1 MLKRILRKYYLWILF
16 GIISIVFFGY
26 YQHVF
31 STNYRSQVKE
41 FKEVFE
47 KQEQT
52 LHDFLAEKIEDHWD
66 NKSNESAQHPDK
78 DPFFYHLYQKD
89 TLAYWNTNQL
99 PVSKYADI
107 HFPTNGI
114 IRAQNGWYYSVSIRE
129 NNNTYCGSFLIKHE
143 YPYENLDLVNSYNDP
158 FSIGFNSYI
167 SLDQEN
173 GFPIYSKD
181 KNYLFSIVSNEYQPA
196 NHQESIVLFV
206 LLLLSAALFIFALNQ
221 QVLKSKSKWNWWFPV
236 TLIIVRVC
244 SIVFVWFGFMH
255 DTDGFHASLYGTN
268 KLFPNFFEY
277 LLNTIVVLAVLQ
289 FLVEKQKLIQKH
301 KAGKT
306 IAVVLFLASYYFW
319 SQLLYLNQGLIEN
332 SSISLAIEGLFSL
345 NVYSVLGIISLGIL
359 GYSMFLYVRTVAR
372 YAISQGVLGGT
383 LSVVSF
389 VVGVIYFLWEINF
402 GYQLL
407 FAGIFPLLF
416 FGLILYL
423 EYREVKQKHLVLG
436 ICLLA
441 TFSIVTALNLSEF
454 NRRKDRS
461 ERELFANQLVSEKDI
476 VTEVEYAAL
485 APAIKEDWFIQK
497 ILSSENQLDPRDFE
511 DGMERRHFNGYWERY
526 EVSFHLFD
534 PSNKSLLKFQ
544 SDQGDLYSD
553 LVEIL
558 QQHGK
563 QSEIDSTIYF
573 ISDYTGQYS
582 YIIKQPI
589 PLKDSTFG
597 TLFCTL
603 KSKKIPEEIGFPRLL
618 ISSKANVFEHLD
630 NYSVAK
636 YHRNRLV
643 SKYGRF
649 NYPTSVTALK
659 NANPNKYNNFD
670 FQEYNH
676 FMLYKSGSDV
686 IVLSGKNISWID
698 ILTSFSYLFSFFG
711 ILLLP
716 IFFRFYSNSFFRQ
729 SLTLAA
735 KIQLVLIGLVFVSLL
750 GFGWGSGIFV
760 QNQYNEYT
768 DDVIREKLMS
778 IETELKSKLGRSR
791 DLNIAENGN
800 YASFLLQNLSKVF
813 VTDINFYDVHGY
825 LLATSRPKVFNIGL
839 LSEQINP
846 VAQRQLAYLDKS
858 EFIHQ
863 EKIGDLEYSSAY
875 MPFYNNQGRLLGFI
889 NLQHFGQQEEFEHQ
903 IQRFLVAI
911 INVFMLL
918 LAISIVI
925 AIFASNWVTAP
936 LRILQESFSKVRF
949 GKYNQQISYN
959 KDDEIGAL
967 VADYNQKLEELEFA
981 AQQLAQSERES
992 AWRDMAKQVAHEIKN
1007 PLTPM
1012 RLTVQQLLRSFDP
1025 QDPNAEAR
1033 LTKVSNSLIEQ
1044 IDALTKI
1051 ANEFSSFAKMP
1062 QPNQE
1067 EVDIIAILTNV
1078 IEVFQQSDGV
1088 EISLNGLQKCM
1099 IRVDKDQM
1107 IRVFNNLI
1115 KNSIQAIEDPR
1126 FGKITIVVTKDTN
1139 LLYIKFEDNG
1149 IGISDDQKSKIFT
1162 PYFTTKSTG
1171 TGIGLSMVKQ
1181 IILNHRGDIYFESTV
1196 DFGTTFYIELPLS

>member
-1 MLKRILRKYYLWILF
+1 MLRKYYLWILF
-16 GIISIVFFGY
+16 ILSTILFSVY
-26 YQHVF
+26 YQSVF
-31 STNYRSQVKE
+31 STSYLEQIRE
-41 FKEVFE
+41 FKKTFGQQEKLLYQFLDEKRTINFE
-47 KQEQT
+47 DGKSFTSSDEPINEQ
-52 LHDFLAEKIEDHWD
+52 FLFH
-66 NKSNESAQHPDK
+66 
-78 DPFFYHLYQKD
+78 YYQKD
-89 TLAYWNTNQL
+89 TLAYWSTNQL
-99 PVSKYADI
+99 PVSKYSDI
-107 HFPTNGI
+107 HFPTTGI
-114 IRAQNGWYYSVSIRE
+114 IHAQNGWYYSVSIQESNR
-129 NNNTYCGSFLIKHE
+129 TFCGSFLIKHE
-143 YPYENLDLVNSYNDP
+143 YPYENEDLVNNYNAP
-158 FSIGFNSYI
+158 FLVNFSSYI

-173 GFPIYSKD
+173 GYAVYSKE
-181 KNYLFSIVSNEYQPA
+181 KNYLFSIVPNEYQPA
-196 NHQESIVLFV
+196 NQAESISLMM
-206 LLLLSAALFIFALNQ
+206 LLLACVTFLILALGRSMRN
-221 QVLKSKSKWNWWFPV
+221 VKSKWSWLFPV
-236 TLIIVRVC
+236 ILLVLRFF
-244 SIVFVWFGFMH
+244 SIQFVWFGFMH
-255 DTDGFHASLYGTN
+255 DTEGFQASLYGTN
-268 KLFPNFFEY
+268 HWFPNFFEY
-277 LLNTIVVLAVLQ
+277 LVNTVVILAIVQFIAYKQRSVSTLKYGSYLAYFF
-289 FLVEKQKLIQKH
+289 FLLSFV
-301 KAGKT
+301 
-306 IAVVLFLASYYFW
+306 FW
-319 SQLLYLNQGLIEN
+319 TQLVYLYQGLIEN

-345 NVYSVLGIISLGIL
+345 NVYSVLAIISIGVL
-359 GYSMFLYVRTVAR
+359 GYSLFIYVRTTAR
-372 YAISQGVLGGT
+372 FAVSQGVKGSNLA
-383 LSVVSF
+383 VISF

-407 FAGIFPLLF
+407 AGGIFPTLF

-423 EYREVKQKHLVLG
+423 EYREVKQKHLILG

-441 TFSIVTALNLSEF
+441 VFSMVTAINLSEF
-454 NRRKDRS
+454 NKRKDRS
-461 ERELFANQLVSEKDI
+461 ERELYANQLVTERDV
-476 VTEVEYAAL
+476 VTEVEYVSL
-485 APAIKEDWFIQK
+485 KNAIQEDRFIQK
-497 ILSSENQLDPRDFE
+497 LLSSDKQFDPRDFE
-511 DGMERRHFNGYWERY
+511 EGMERRHFNGYWERY
-526 EVSFHLFD
+526 EIGFHLFD
-534 PSNKSLLKFQ
+534 NENKSLLKFQ
-544 SDQGDLYSD
+544 TDQSDLYGEMT
-553 LVEIL
+553 EIIEK
-558 QQHGK
+558 HGK
-563 QSEIDSTIYF
+563 KSEIDSTIFF

-582 YIIKQPI
+582 YIIKQE
-589 PLKDSTFG
+589 LFGKDSTSG

-618 ISSKANVFEHLD
+618 ISTKANVFDHLD
-630 NYSVAK
+630 DYSVAK
-636 YHRNRLV
+636 YHKNRLV

-659 NANPNKYNNFD
+659 NANPNGYNNFN
-670 FQEYNH
+670 FQEHNH
-676 FMLYKSGSDV
+676 FMLYKSGNDV
-686 IVLSGKNISWID
+686 IVLSGKNISWVD
-698 ILTSFSYLFSFFG
+698 ILTSFSYLFSFYG

-750 GFGWGSGIFV
+750 GFGWGSGVFV

-768 DDVIREKLMS
+768 DDVIREKLTS
-778 IETELKSKLGRSR
+778 IEIELKSKLGKARNLTIQE
-791 DLNIAENGN
+791 DGT
-800 YASFLLQNLSKVF
+800 YASYLLQNFAKVF
-813 VTDINFYDVHGY
+813 VTDINFYDPSGY
-825 LLATSRPKVFNIGL
+825 LLATSRPKVFNMGL

-846 VAQRQLAYLDKS
+846 IARRQLAYLDKS

-863 EKIGDLEYSSAY
+863 EKIGNLDYSSAY

-967 VADYNQKLEELEFA
+967 VSDYNQKLEELEFT

-1012 RLTVQQLLRSFDP
+1012 KLSVQQLLRSFDP
-1025 QDPNAEAR
+1025 ADPNAQAK

-1062 QPNQE
+1062 RPNE
-1067 EVDIIAILTNV
+1067 EEIDLVQIIENV
-1078 IEVFQQSDGV
+1078 IEVFQETGGITI
-1088 EISLNGLQKCM
+1088 ELTGEPIALLK
-1099 IRVDKDQM
+1099 VDKDQM

-1115 KNSIQAIEDPR
+1115 KNALQAIAEKED
-1126 FGKITIVVTKDTN
+1126 GIIKIH
-1139 LLYIKFEDNG
+1139 LLKEDSQLKISVNDNG
-1149 IGISDDQKSKIFT
+1149 VGINEEQRTKIFT

-1181 IILNHRGDIYFESTV
+1181 IVLNHGGTIYFESNGV
-1196 DFGTTFYIELPLS
+1196 VGTTFFIELPLNR